1 MKKRIILSALLII
14 TLCFCLIGGA
24 TFALFTSESNVNI
37 AVTIGAVKVEAS
49 VQNLKAYSLNVEQ
62 TPELE
67 IEKVFE
73 NGGTVSYENGILK
86 LDRIT
91 PGDKVLFDIII
102 KNNSNIDIKYRVKW
116 FKSNPLDNVLMSY
129 IIDENNNK
137 VNLDN
142 VDWIEW
148 KASSTEKTIVLN
160 VGVEL
165 PITAMND
172 YQDNTSNITFVVEAV
187 QKNGSDLGYVF
198 DEEDLKA
205 AVEAGNS
212 EIILGDD
219 IVLTETLNINQIT
232 KLNGNGN
239 TISRSSEFTGTM
251 INVSSSI
258 PASGT
263 AANLTLENV
272 ILDGGALWSGEVNET
287 LGRGTRNDGV
297 TATGSL
303 VVANNNTSI
312 VLGNGAVL
320 QNNDGANAVNLGI
333 RIGATLT
340 IDGGEIINN
349 RSSSGAIYG
358 GGHITLNSGKISNN
372 NSTDLAGAI
381 RMVSSCNL
389 TINGGEINN
398 NYAATN
404 GGAIWG
410 YGSST
415 YNFNGGSM
423 SNNASAGIGGAIY
436 TGDYSVINI
445 NNDFELCN
453 NKAATSGA
461 IRLTN
466 HVTLNMNGGTVSGNT
481 DDNGYAMYGWDIGV
495 NMNSGVFADKFE
507 IDSGITPS
515 FGLANIT
522 GLIYFNVHTNH
533 NTVNLKQ
540 NFNGF
545 KFTVNES
552 RNNFAA
558 FNFKPAEGYTYVE
571 GDEEK
576 LICLNDGYETYWDA
590 TTSTFRLKSTN
601 N

>member
-1 MKKRIILSALLII
+1 MKKTVIEFGTDGFRGIIAKEFTFETLERIINAICLYIKSLNEIKKTIIVGYDPRFMAKDFAEFCADLLKKNGFRVILSNKVVPTPIVA
-14 TLCFCLIGGA
+14 FQA
-24 TFALFTSESNVNI
+24 KYYPDS
-37 AVTIGAVKVEAS
+37 IGAIMLTAS
-49 VQNLKAYSLNVEQ
+49 HNPKEYQGIKFIPNYAGPATKKITDE
-62 TPELE
+62 
-67 IEKVFE
+67 
-73 NGGTVSYENGILK
+73 ILK
-86 LDRIT
+86 
-91 PGDKVLFDIII
+91 
-102 KNNSNIDIKYRVKW
+102 
-116 FKSNPLDNVLMSY
+116 Y
-129 IIDENNNK
+129 IEC
-137 VNLDN
+137 
-142 VDWIEW
+142 
-148 KASSTEKTIVLN
+148 
-160 VGVEL
+160 
-165 PITAMND
+165 
-172 YQDNTSNITFVVEAV
+172 
-187 QKNGSDLGYVF
+187 
-198 DEEDLKA
+198 
-205 AVEAGNS
+205 
-212 EIILGDD
+212 EI
-219 IVLTETLNINQIT
+219 
-232 KLNGNGN
+232 
-239 TISRSSEFTGTM
+239 
-251 INVSSSI
+251 
-258 PASGT
+258 
-263 AANLTLENV
+263 
-272 ILDGGALWSGEVNET
+272 
-287 LGRGTRNDGV
+287 
-297 TATGSL
+297 
-303 VVANNNTSI
+303 
-312 VLGNGAVL
+312 L

-495 NMNSGVFADKFE
+495 NMNGGVFADKFE

-552 RNNFAA
+552 RNNFVA